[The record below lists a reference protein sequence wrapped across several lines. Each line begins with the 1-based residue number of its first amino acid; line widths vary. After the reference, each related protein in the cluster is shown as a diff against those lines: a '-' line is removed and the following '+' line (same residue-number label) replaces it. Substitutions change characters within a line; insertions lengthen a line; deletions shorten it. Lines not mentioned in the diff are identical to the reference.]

1 VRYVGEVCPLVV
13 EAAFGFQGS
22 GFLARSPFRLGGY
35 LLHRLKR
42 LWEAC
47 MQPER
52 GARTWSFERLTALSE
67 DGVDAEDR
75 QDLGN

>member
-52 GARTWSFERLTALSE
+52 GPELGALSDLQLWSE